1 MPGKI
6 FLCFKYDM
14 HNMVISVSIK
24 NIKLIFSNAFP
35 LHRPLDRKKQTNHIR
50 NNMQYSVLINLP
62 FSIMRPITP
71 FFINIKCFLLPLPFE
86 IIKYVY
92 QFYMIYVTWLVVYY
106 AIAVC
111 LALSA
116 LVQACLKYKVFVIAI
131 NEIIPMVVWCQNLFS
146 FIGNIA

>member
-1 MPGKI
+1 
-6 FLCFKYDM
+6 
-14 HNMVISVSIK
+14 MVISVSIK

-92 QFYMIYVTWLVVYY
+92 QFYMIYVT
-106 AIAVC
+106 
-111 LALSA
+111 
-116 LVQACLKYKVFVIAI
+116 
-131 NEIIPMVVWCQNLFS
+131 
-146 FIGNIA
+146 